1 MTIKNKKIAKRAC
14 AVMLSMAMAMPVG
27 IPAMNVKADEPTDI
41 SPAPIATDYANAY
54 KDEGYSL
61 VWNDEFDGDS
71 LNLDD
76 WNVEEH
82 APGWVNAELQAYPDK
97 DNMEDNISVK
107 DGILKITPTAEKKAK
122 GKVVDVLESKS
133 FDATWN
139 GSATATVEN
148 GKATLTVAAKN
159 AGNPW
164 DVQYQ
169 KAGMTLEEGK
179 EYTFSMKAKSDV
191 ARKITLNI
199 ANTTDY
205 SSYGGETFTVG
216 TTEEEYT
223 YSFKMGKCDPEKV
236 AIQFNL
242 GKIDETVEGGAA
254 ATIELYDAKLTD
266 SASGSNT
273 GELLEGNGFDETWD
287 GSATATVENGKAT
300 LTVAAKDTGDPWDV
314 QYQKAGMTLEEGKE
328 YTFSMKAKS
337 DVARKITLNIAN
349 TTDYSSYGGETFT
362 VGTTEEEYTYSF
374 KMGKCDPKKVA
385 IQLNLGKIDETVEG
399 GVAATIELSE
409 VSLVDK
415 TATGNTETVDVKTDY
430 NYTSGRIN
438 TQNKHDFTYGRFETR
453 LKVPVGQ
460 GYLPAFWLMATD
472 ETNYGQWPQC
482 GEIDIMEVMGQ
493 ETNKSYHTIHYGYNS
508 GAGHRQNQGT
518 KTLDEGDFASEYHT
532 YALDWEP
539 GKLTWYVDGEEVYTT
554 NDWFTGKDEES
565 QLSYPAPFDQNFY
578 IILNLAVG
586 GSWVGYPTQEVVDNI
601 IAGNDDQS
609 FYVDYVRVYQKDE
622 ETYAEQEETAEKPVH
637 EIVYREADTTGN
649 YVVNGNFT
657 QELKPMDSKGDN
669 FELHLEAD
677 ANETTY
683 ERKDNEIIIKP
694 STNGGVDY
702 SIQLKQT
709 GIPMYKGWE
718 YELTYDAYAD
728 QARTMIVEI
737 EGPDNGWTRYF
748 DDTKVNLTTEKQT
761 FTHTFTMEK
770 QTDANGSLEFNLG
783 NQDSTAPV
791 HISNIKLVHKSGEKV
806 EEKVEK
812 SVRADG
818 NYIYNGSFDQGD
830 NRLGYWEMSDE
841 DAARVT
847 VTNKTVDGSKNK
859 VRELCAKI
867 EVPEGTSE
875 VNPITI
881 SQSELA
887 PIVAGK
893 YEISFDAYM
902 ENGGSADAVIVDV
915 AGKEFNPTIT
925 TEANHYSKALNIR
938 NSLSRDESN
947 IKITFTKPGTYYL
960 DNVLLIESALLK
972 NGSFNSGISG
982 YEPYINSPAVASY
995 VIDNMNGNNNTFVMS
1010 IDSVG
1015 DADWH
1020 IQLIQDGITLEK
1032 NKTYE
1037 LSFKIKSSVARQ
1049 VKYDLECN
1057 GNLSNPVNTAWDIY
1071 SNSEDPIDLTTE
1083 WQTITKQFTMEK
1095 NTDTATRFKIA
1106 MGNIGEAPSVKHD
1119 VYVDD
1124 IVLKE
1129 IGEVLT
1135 EEEKQEKEVSDLAAI
1150 EPIIEKIKA
1159 IGTVDATDACKAK
1172 IDEANEAYES
1182 LTIDQ
1187 QDLISDEVYDLLYNA
1202 KKEYKTLKKVADD
1215 KTAADTVIALID
1227 AIGKVE
1233 ATDTSKAAIEK
1244 AATAYENLTDDQKK
1258 LIDNVTVKKL
1268 EDASKAYGEAMGA
1281 KIATEIK
1288 QKEDKKTADEAI
1300 AKINAIPAT
1309 IDASDATKTAIDAAE
1324 KAYNALT
1331 DDQKKLVDAA
1341 TAKKITDAKTA
1352 YNAAVEAAKTPV
1364 AVEPTPSTGNSNNNG
1379 VAEAGETA
1387 ITEQGTFTATSATT
1401 ATYTPSEA
1409 VKNSADVNIPATA
1422 NIDGQDVPVTEIPK
1436 DAFKGDTA
1444 LKNVTIGANI
1454 NTIGEGAFQN
1464 AANLTTVKFES
1475 TKITTIAKNTF
1486 AGAKKL
1492 KSIDLSKQ
1500 KKLKTISA
1508 NAFKGCKKLKTIKI
1522 YGNKLTKVNK
1532 TAFKGCANK
1541 KSVKVTIFAKNKK
1554 QYNKVVKM
1562 IKKAGLKKVSF
1573 KYKKAK

>member
-82 APGWVNAELQAYPDK
+82 APGWVNAELQAYPNA
-97 DNMEDNISVK
+97 DNMDDNISVK
-107 DGILKITPTAEKKAK
+107 DGILKITPTAEKKVGVDESQVTPVSAIVLK
-122 GKVVDVLESKS
+122 GEG
-133 FDATWN
+133 FDSTNWV
-139 GSATATVEN
+139 GSAGAEGSEGTVEFKD
-148 GKATLTVAAKN
+148 GKANVKIVNSGTKNYGIQIQQSDLTLTSGHEYSLKLKGISNKN
-159 AGNPW
+159 RAVEISLLDPKNKYAWYAGSKK
-164 DVQYQ
+164 V
-169 KAGMTLEEGK
+169 
-179 EYTFSMKAKSDV
+179 
-191 ARKITLNI
+191 I
-199 ANTTDY
+199 
-205 SSYGGETFTVG
+205 G
-216 TTEEEYT
+216 TTETDLGFDFTIDSDKATSET
-223 YSFKMGKCDPEKV
+223 I
-236 AIQFNL
+236 AIQINF
-242 GKIDETVEGGAA
+242 GKIDGYTDENDPAEVTLSD
-254 ATIELYDAKLTD
+254 IELVD
-266 SASGSNT
+266 
-273 GELLEGNGFDETWD
+273 
-287 GSATATVENGKAT
+287 
-300 LTVAAKDTGDPWDV
+300 
-314 QYQKAGMTLEEGKE
+314 
-328 YTFSMKAKS
+328 
-337 DVARKITLNIAN
+337 
-349 TTDYSSYGGETFT
+349 
-362 VGTTEEEYTYSF
+362 
-374 KMGKCDPKKVA
+374 
-385 IQLNLGKIDETVEG
+385 
-399 GVAATIELSE
+399 LSE
-409 VSLVDK
+409 K
-415 TATGNTETVDVKTDY
+415 EGAVDVKKAY
-430 NYTSGRIN
+430 NFSSGRIN

-493 ETNKSYHTIHYGYNS
+493 EINKSYHTIHYGYNS

-586 GSWVGYPTQEVVDNI
+586 GSWVGYPTKEVVDNI
-601 IAGNDDQS
+601 IAGNNDQS
-609 FYVDYVRVYQKDE
+609 LYVDYVRVYQKDE

-791 HISNIKLVHKSGEKV
+791 HISDIKLVHKSGEKV

-830 NRLGYWEMSDE
+830 NRLGYWEMDQE

-881 SQSELA
+881 SQSELP
-887 PIVAGK
+887 PIVEGK
-893 YEISFDAYM
+893 YELSFDAYM
-902 ENGGSADAVIVDV
+902 EKGGSKDALTVTV
-915 AGKEFNPTIT
+915 AGKSFSPEIT
-925 TEANHYSKALNIR
+925 TERNKYSKIMKVR
-938 NSLSRDESN
+938 ESLKREESN
-947 IKITFTKPGTYYL
+947 VAITFTKPGTYYL
-960 DNVLLIESALLK
+960 DNIILQESALIK
-972 NGSFNSGISG
+972 NGLFNADLSGFST
-982 YEPYINSPAVASY
+982 YIDKTDYATALVDSQNNPAS
-995 VIDNMNGNNNTFVMS
+995 FVMT
-1010 IDSVG
+1010 IMDTG
-1015 DADWH
+1015 ADDADHDWY
-1020 IQLIQDGITLEK
+1020 IQLNQDNVSLE
-1032 NKTYE
+1032 NGKTYRI
-1037 LSFKIKSSVARQ
+1037 SFKAKSTIERKIKYSLQ
-1049 VKYDLECN
+1049 QN
-1057 GNLSNPVNTAWDIY
+1057 GGDWINY
-1071 SNSEDPIDLTTE
+1071 SKTEDPIDLTTE
-1083 WQTITKQFTMEK
+1083 WQTFSKEFTMTYP
-1095 NTDTATRFKIA
+1095 TDTATRFNIT
-1106 MGNIGEAPSVKHD
+1106 MGSVGGTRITTKHD
-1119 VYVDD
+1119 VLIDD
-1124 IVLKE
+1124 IELVEIEGATNPEKEAENKAAAKVVLDKINA
-1129 IGEVLT
+1129 IGE
-1135 EEEKQEKEVSDLAAI
+1135 I
-1150 EPIIEKIKA
+1150 E
-1159 IGTVDATDACKAK
+1159 ATDACKAK
-1172 IDEANEAYES
+1172 IDEAEKAYDT

-1187 QDLISDEVYDLLYNA
+1187 QDLITNEDYAKLIAA
-1202 KKEYKTLKKVADD
+1202 KKAYEELKK
-1215 KTAADTVIALID
+1215 
-1227 AIGKVE
+1227 
-1233 ATDTSKAAIEK
+1233 KAEEK
-1244 AATAYENLTDDQKK
+1244 AAK
-1258 LIDNVTVKKL
+1258 
-1268 EDASKAYGEAMGA
+1268 DAVEAEA
-1281 KIATEIK
+1281 K

-1309 IDASDATKTAIDAAE
+1309 IDASEATKTAIDAAE

-1352 YNAAVEAAKTPV
+1352 YNVAVEAAKTPV
-1364 AVEPTPSTGNSNNNG
+1364 VVEPTPSTGNSNNNG

-1422 NIDGQDVPVTEIPK
+1422 NIDGQEVTVTEIPK
-1436 DAFKGDTA
+1436 DAFKDDTA
-1444 LKNVTIGANI
+1444 IKNVTVGANI
-1454 NTIGEGAFQN
+1454 KTIGEGAFQN
-1464 AANLTTVKFES
+1464 AKNLTVVKFE
-1475 TKITTIAKNTF
+1475 TKNITAIAKNTF
-1486 AGAKKL
+1486 AGATKL